1 MTPESEFLVQENLKK
16 EKQEERLQLQVRG
29 QGEGTPP
36 VEVTSVISKN
46 VELNKWLEEVSLRGK
61 VKIVQETGKKAKK

>member
-61 VKIVQETGKKAKK
+61 VKIVQETGKKAKI